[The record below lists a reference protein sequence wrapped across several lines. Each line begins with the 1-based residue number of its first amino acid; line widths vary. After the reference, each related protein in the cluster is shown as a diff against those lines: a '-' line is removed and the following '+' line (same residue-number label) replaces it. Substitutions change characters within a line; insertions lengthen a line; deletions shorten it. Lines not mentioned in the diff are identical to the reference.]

1 MRDFLHVVINEL
13 TFNADVDGDG
23 IEDEVKAL
31 KNQDGTITYT
41 AEIDGVQKKIEVLQG
56 EDNTLTFNILA
67 EDQATPVIEDVN
79 KRELISKTCAL
90 YSEDY
95 ATQLIQLWNDASAN
109 PKFASLSA
117 EDQATWV
124 INTWNSLTPEQKEA
138 YLNGEISITDT
149 ATGEIQTVD
158 NALNSLQPKLSPKAN
173 ITATENATSVA
184 SSGYEVGCINSQL
197 PLFTLAPEY
206 IHRRFTYWLRGV
218 RSATGFAFVYYYGYA
233 NFGDAS
239 YSLGVRPLFFVN

>member
-1 MRDFLHVVINEL
+1 MTYTTSFQKRNMVVINLLRFKRKSRILKNYKKSILNAFSETHPEINTDSSIEEVQSAWEDFFSKPQEL
-13 TFNADVDGDG
+13 HVNAELSTDEIQSQLEQLASGSSITFNADVDGDG

-109 PKFASLSA
+109 QNLHHCLPKIKQHGLS
-117 EDQATWV
+117 
-124 INTWNSLTPEQKEA
+124 I
-138 YLNGEISITDT
+138 
-149 ATGEIQTVD
+149 
-158 NALNSLQPKLSPKAN
+158 
-173 ITATENATSVA
+173 
-184 SSGYEVGCINSQL
+184 
-197 PLFTLAPEY
+197 
-206 IHRRFTYWLRGV
+206 
-218 RSATGFAFVYYYGYA
+218 
-233 NFGDAS
+233 
-239 YSLGVRPLFFVN
+239 LGILLHQNKKKHI